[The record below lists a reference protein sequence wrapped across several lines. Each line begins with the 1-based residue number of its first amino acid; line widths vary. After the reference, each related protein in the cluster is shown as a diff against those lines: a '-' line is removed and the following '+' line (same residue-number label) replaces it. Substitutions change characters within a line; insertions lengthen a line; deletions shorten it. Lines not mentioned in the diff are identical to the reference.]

1 MRKRMVALS
10 CCIGMCML
18 MAACGTKLDVQEN
31 TIALQRN
38 GKILEAAVET
48 FDQSYYKEDELN
60 SYIQNAVDDYTA
72 EHGKKSVSVT
82 ESKVE
87 EKKAYLTLQYE
98 NAETFQDFSGIECFS
113 GSIVEAQ
120 SAGYDFEQ
128 DFYPVTDGKA
138 DKKTVRG
145 SSLLEDDDLK
155 VLIVKENSDL
165 IVPGKIAYVSTEGT
179 EVTSEKQVNV
189 TQKQQDTDE
198 SVLVYVLYDICR
210 CTGT

>member
-10 CCIGMCML
+10 RCIGMCML

-198 SVLVYVLYDICR
+198 SVLVYVLYR
-210 CTGT
+210 

>member
-1 MRKRMVALS
+1 MVALS

-31 TIALQRN
+31 TIALQRH

-198 SVLVYVLYDICR
+198 SVLVYVLYR
-210 CTGT
+210 

>member
-10 CCIGMCML
+10 CCISMCML

-87 EKKAYLTLQYE
+87 EKRAYLTLQYE

-198 SVLVYVLYDICR
+198 SVLVYVLYR
-210 CTGT
+210 

>member
-1 MRKRMVALS
+1 MKKRMAALG
-10 CCIGMCML
+10 CCIGMSML
-18 MAACGTKLDVQEN
+18 LGACGAKLDVQEN

-38 GKILEAAVET
+38 GKILEAAVES
-48 FDQSYYKEDELN
+48 FDQSYYDQEELN
-60 SYIQNAVDDYTA
+60 TYVQNAVDDYTA

-82 ESKVE
+82 DSKVE

-98 NAETFQDFSGIECFS
+98 NAETFSDFTGTECFS

-120 SAGYDFEQ
+120 SAGYDFDL

-138 DKKTVRG
+138 DKKTVKG
-145 SSLLEDDDLK
+145 STLLEDDDLK

-189 TQKQQDTDE
+189 TQKEQDTDE
-198 SVLVYVLYDICR
+198 AVLVYVLYK
-210 CTGT
+210 

>member
-165 IVPGKIAYVSTEGT
+165 IVLGKIAYVSTEGT

-198 SVLVYVLYDICR
+198 SVLVYVLYR
-210 CTGT
+210 

>member
-128 DFYPVTDGKA
+128 DFYPVTDDKA

-198 SVLVYVLYDICR
+198 SVLVYVLYR
-210 CTGT
+210 

>member
-1 MRKRMVALS
+1 MAALG
-10 CCIGMCML
+10 CCIGMSML
-18 MAACGTKLDVQEN
+18 LGACGAKLDVQEN

-38 GKILEAAVET
+38 GKILEAAVES
-48 FDQSYYKEDELN
+48 FDQSYYDQEELDT
-60 SYIQNAVDDYTA
+60 YVQNAVDDYTA

-82 ESKVE
+82 DSKVE

-98 NAETFQDFSGIECFS
+98 NAETFSDFTGIECFS

-120 SAGYDFEQ
+120 SAGYDFNL
-128 DFYPVTDGKA
+128 DFYPVTEGKA
-138 DKKTVRG
+138 DTKTVKG
-145 SSLLEDDDLK
+145 STLLEDDDLK

-189 TQKQQDTDE
+189 TQKEQDTDE
-198 SVLVYVLYDICR
+198 AVLVYVLYK
-210 CTGT
+210 

>member
-1 MRKRMVALS
+1 MKKRMAALG
-10 CCIGMCML
+10 CCIGMSML
-18 MAACGTKLDVQEN
+18 LGACGAKLDVQEN

-38 GKILEAAVET
+38 GKILEAAVES
-48 FDQSYYKEDELN
+48 FDQSYYVQEELDT
-60 SYIQNAVDDYTA
+60 YVQNAVDDYTA

-82 ESKVE
+82 DSKVE

-98 NAETFQDFSGIECFS
+98 SAETFSDFTGIECFS

-120 SAGYDFEQ
+120 SAGYDFDL

-138 DKKTVRG
+138 DTKTVKG
-145 SSLLEDDDLK
+145 STLLDDDDLK

-189 TQKQQDTDE
+189 TQKEQDTDE
-198 SVLVYVLYDICR
+198 AILVYVLYK
-210 CTGT
+210 

>member
-87 EKKAYLTLQYE
+87 EEKAYLTLQYE

-138 DKKTVRG
+138 DKKTVKG

-198 SVLVYVLYDICR
+198 SVLVYVLYR
-210 CTGT
+210 

>member
-1 MRKRMVALS
+1 MKKRMAALG
-10 CCIGMCML
+10 CCIGMSML
-18 MAACGTKLDVQEN
+18 LGACGAKLDVQEN

-38 GKILEAAVET
+38 GKILEAAVES
-48 FDQSYYKEDELN
+48 FDQSYYDQEELN
-60 SYIQNAVDDYTA
+60 TYVQNAVDEYTA

-82 ESKVE
+82 DSKVE

-98 NAETFQDFSGIECFS
+98 NAETFSDFSGIECFS

-120 SAGYDFEQ
+120 SAGYDFDL

-138 DKKTVRG
+138 DTKTVKG
-145 SSLLEDDDLK
+145 STLLDDDDLK

-179 EVTSEKQVNV
+179 EVNSEKQVNV
-189 TQKQQDTDE
+189 TQKEQDTDE
-198 SVLVYVLYDICR
+198 AVLVYVLYK
-210 CTGT
+210 